1 MSDESFT
8 SAFSDDWASQAASPS
23 STPAAA
29 GSAPATPSH
38 AGEPP
43 AAKDEPFTSQYDIV
57 PAPLTDVYIKV
68 VGVGGG
74 GCNAVN
80 HMYNEGI
87 HDVSFAVCNTDA
99 KALADS
105 PVRFK
110 LQLGREGLG
119 AGNKPENGR
128 KAVEESLDAVK
139 EMLSDGTKM
148 VFITAGMG
156 GGTGTGAAPVIARVA
171 KDLGLLTVGIVTIP
185 FKWEGNLK
193 IDTALDGVEE
203 MQKSVDA
210 LLVVNNQR
218 LLEIYPNQPI
228 YDSFD
233 IADDTLCNAAR
244 SISGIITMHGRINLD
259 FQDVRTILKDG
270 GVAIINSGVA
280 AGDGRVKKAID
291 NALNS
296 PLLKEK
302 EFYKSRKVLLHIIEP
317 GRDGTAPLMTE
328 EVAEV
333 TAFTN
338 QMQEKALET
347 KWGLSSDPALQDK
360 VKVTILASGF
370 QESDIDSDELTER
383 LDQREAEARRR
394 RQVEEEQ
401 EAKRAIRREE
411 AYGTD
416 SKTNLKSKPVHYF
429 IFSAEDLDNDD
440 MISAVEGSAAHART
454 QSSLKQLSRPPQ
466 PRVTVQ
472 GGDTINLSE
481 E

>member
-1 MSDESFT
+1 MNDEPYTSPFAADWAASAATTSPQSSSASRIPMGGDLPVAPSDEHFT
-8 SAFSDDWASQAASPS
+8 SPYALNPVTVSDA
-23 STPAAA
+23 
-29 GSAPATPSH
+29 
-38 AGEPP
+38 
-43 AAKDEPFTSQYDIV
+43 I
-57 PAPLTDVYIKV
+57 IKV

-80 HMYNEGI
+80 HMFDEGI

-203 MQKSVDA
+203 MQKNVDA

-280 AGDGRVKKAID
+280 SGDGRVKKAID

-302 EFYKSRKVLLHIIEP
+302 EFYKSRKVLLHIVGP
-317 GRDGTAPLMTE
+317 GKSGSAPLMTE
-328 EVAEV
+328 ELTEV
-333 TAFTN
+333 TAFMN
-338 QMQEKALET
+338 QMQDKALET
-347 KWGLSSDPALQDK
+347 KFGLSSDPDLQDK

-370 QESDIDSDELTER
+370 KESDIDSEELGER
-383 LDQREAEARRR
+383 LAERETETRRR

-401 EAKRAIRREE
+401 EAKRARRREE

-429 IFSAEDLDNDD
+429 IFSTEDLDNDD

>member
-23 STPAAA
+23 SVPSAAN
-29 GSAPATPSH
+29 SAPATPSH
-38 AGEPP
+38 AGDLR

-57 PAPLTDVYIKV
+57 PAPLTDIYIKV

-87 HDVSFAVCNTDA
+87 HHVSFAVCNTDA
-99 KALADS
+99 KALSDS
-105 PVRFK
+105 PVPFK
-110 LQLGREGLG
+110 LQLGRGGRG
-119 AGNKPENGR
+119 AGNRPENGK
-128 KAVEESLDAVK
+128 KAVEESLDAVR
-139 EMLSDGTKM
+139 EMFNDGTLM

-171 KDLGLLTVGIVTIP
+171 KEMGILTVGIVTIP
-185 FKWEGNLK
+185 FKWEGDLK

-210 LLVVNNQR
+210 LLVVNNER
-218 LLEIYPNQPI
+218 LLEIYPGKPL
-228 YDSFD
+228 DESFD

-259 FQDVRTILKDG
+259 FEDVSTILKDG
-270 GVAIINSGVA
+270 GVAIINSGIA
-280 AGDGRVKKAID
+280 AGDGRVKRALD

-302 EFYKSRKVLLHIIEP
+302 EFYKSRKVLLHIVGP
-317 GRDGTAPLMTE
+317 GKSGSAPLMTE
-328 EVAEV
+328 ELTEV
-333 TAFTN
+333 TAFMN
-338 QMQEKALET
+338 QMQDKALET
-347 KWGLSSDPALQDK
+347 KFGLSSDPDLQDK

-370 QESDIDSDELTER
+370 KESDIDSEELGER
-383 LDQREAEARRR
+383 LAERETETRRR

-401 EAKRAIRREE
+401 EAKRARRREE

-429 IFSAEDLDNDD
+429 IFSTEDLDNDD
-440 MISAVEGSAAHART
+440 MISAVEGSAAHARS
-454 QSSLKQLSRPPQ
+454 QSSLKKLSRPPQ
-466 PRVTVQ
+466 PHVTVQ

>member
-1 MSDESFT
+1 MNDEPYTSPFAADWAASAATTSPQSSSVSRIPMGSDFPVAPNDEHFT
-8 SAFSDDWASQAASPS
+8 SPYALNPVTVSDA
-23 STPAAA
+23 
-29 GSAPATPSH
+29 
-38 AGEPP
+38 
-43 AAKDEPFTSQYDIV
+43 I
-57 PAPLTDVYIKV
+57 IKV

-80 HMYNEGI
+80 HMFDEGI

-203 MQKSVDA
+203 MQKNVDA

-280 AGDGRVKKAID
+280 SGDGRVKKAID

-333 TAFTN
+333 TAFMN
-338 QMQEKALET
+338 QMQEEALET

-383 LDQREAEARRR
+383 LDQREAEARRL
-394 RQVEEEQ
+394 QQ
-401 EAKRAIRREE
+401 IKDDEE
-411 AYGTD
+411 ARLAHRRDAVYGTED
-416 SKTNLKSKPVHYF
+416 KTGLKNKAVHWF
-429 IFSAEDLDNDD
+429 EFETEDLDNDD
-440 MISAVEGSAAHART
+440 VISAVEGSATYSRT
-454 QSSLKQLSRPPQ
+454 RNSLKQLSHSLQ
-466 PRVTVQ
+466 PRMTVQ
-472 GGDTINLSE
+472 QGDTINLSD
-481 E
+481 